1 MTAGFMEKKL
11 NELTGRLQKAFGD
24 RLVSVILYGSAA
36 GGDYQEAFSD
46 LNVFCVLT
54 EITPAELA
62 ASEPIFRWWREGG
75 NPAPLLMNRSEVG
88 PSTDCFPIEYQDMK
102 ERRRVL
108 YGEDVVE
115 NLVIDRRYYRAEV
128 EHELRSKLIRLRQ
141 KAAGVLHDPDLLV
154 RLMAD
159 SVSTFLV
166 LGRHALLL
174 GGHPCGI
181 GKRGTVSEMAARL
194 GIDVGP
200 FETLLDVRDRKVGA
214 RSLDGAA
221 LFGRYLKSIQ
231 SLVAAVDRLEK

>member
-1 MTAGFMEKKL
+1 MEMEKKL
-11 NELTGRLQKAFGD
+11 NELIERLKKAFGD

-36 GGDYQEAFSD
+36 GGDYQESFSD
-46 LNVFCVLT
+46 LNIFCVLT

-108 YGEDVVE
+108 HGDDVVE
-115 NLVIDRRYYRAEV
+115 ALAVDRRYYRAEV

-141 KAAGVLHDPDLLV
+141 KAAGVLHDPELLV

-174 GGHPCGI
+174 GGHTCGI
-181 GKRGTVSEMAARL
+181 DKRGTVSRMAADL
-194 GIDVGP
+194 GIDGKP
-200 FETLLDVRDRKVGA
+200 FETLLDVRDRKIKA
-214 RSLDGAA
+214 KSLDATA
-221 LFGRYLKSIQ
+221 VFGQYLKSIQ
-231 SLVAAVDRLEK
+231 SLVGAVDHLDK